1 LYSVLQPPDI
11 KADSFLALTNIKAN
25 LLKLENKA
33 ENVTN
38 IINANWDLS
47 GEQGRQ
53 YLQDIFSMPI
63 RPFPI
68 FLHHSTADYC
78 CRPLYLL
85 DRFGKYLFLKTKA
98 DKT

>member
-1 LYSVLQPPDI
+1 MKDI
-11 KADSFLALTNIKAN
+11 KAD

-38 IINANWDLS
+38 IKADWGLS

-53 YLQDIFSMPI
+53 YLQDIFFFTI

-68 FLHHSTADYC
+68 FLHHSATDYC
-78 CRPLYLL
+78 YRP
-85 DRFGKYLFLKTKA
+85 
-98 DKT
+98 